1 MQIPIELEQEILM
14 RLLLIAATLIIL
26 VVIMRLAQRVA
37 RRTVDDPSRV
47 YRANRVIRRIVGVT
61 AAALVIALLSPDL
74 RGLFTVLTVIG
85 AGLAIALR
93 EALLSVAGWIRIT
106 LISPY
111 RVGERVQIGDVHGDV
126 IDIRILRTTLMEIR
140 GWVDADQST
149 GRIVHVP
156 NSWVFERAVYN
167 YSRGF
172 SFIWNEISFTVTF
185 GSDWRAARDIM
196 RSLAEESSVIV
207 EQQATKQIHEMS
219 REFLVHYGILTPFV
233 YVRVVENGVRLTL
246 RYLCEVRKRRGTEH
260 AFTVSILDAFR
271 EHGSIE
277 FAYPQ
282 LGVSRPGQSQF
293 LPPVPSSDQ
302 GPGVAGPDA
311 GA

>member
-1 MQIPIELEQEILM
+1 MQLPFDIGDELLT
-14 RLLLIAATLIIL
+14 RLTLILVTL
-26 VVIMRLAQRVA
+26 VVLVLAMRLAQRIA
-37 RRTVDDPSRV
+37 RRAVQDPARV
-47 YRANRVIRRIVGVT
+47 YRANRIIRRLVGV
-61 AAALVIALLSPDL
+61 AAVVLVITLLSPDL
-74 RGLFTVLTVIG
+74 RALVTVLTVIG

-93 EALLSVAGWIRIT
+93 EALLSVAGWIRIVMM
-106 LISPY
+106 SPY
-111 RVGERVQIGDVHGDV
+111 SVGERVQIGDVHGDV
-126 IDIRILRTTLMEIR
+126 IDIRMLRTTLMEIR
-140 GWVDADQST
+140 GWVEADQST

-172 SFIWNEISFTVTF
+172 RFIWNEVSFTITF
-185 GSDWRAARDIM
+185 GSDWRAARDII
-196 RSLAEESSVIV
+196 RGLAEESSSIL
-207 EQQATKQIHEMS
+207 ESQAAREIREMS

-233 YVRVVENGVRLTL
+233 YVQVVENGVRLTL

-282 LGVSRPGQSQF
+282 IEISTPGQSQF
-293 LPPVPSSDQ
+293 SPPVPPADGS
-302 GPGVAGPDA
+302 PGLAAADPDA
-311 GA
+311 